1 MLYLTEFPLN
11 FKIDQVKFLRF
22 SVIVIL
28 IGMSCAMI
36 SIMDVYAS
44 CTTNVNCGTQYVSS
58 NNSPAIVI
66 SPNTLSSSSQVDI
79 LIHAPDFNSNPYAI
93 DTIGE
98 DGSKVIIST
107 RESSIQYRLV
117 ETGFNTGDFAGYVI
131 LSSTTSTC
139 SPICGPTDGYLAAS
153 GDDAITVSLVY
164 PDGTTISSTSS
175 SSTKVSPS
183 TIPEFSFTSIMLIA
197 SMMSLIF
204 FFKIKNLILK

>member
-1 MLYLTEFPLN
+1 
-11 FKIDQVKFLRF
+11 
-22 SVIVIL
+22 
-28 IGMSCAMI
+28 MSCVVA
-36 SIMDVYAS
+36 SITDVYAS

-66 SPNTLSSSSQVDI
+66 SPNILSPSSEVDI

-98 DGSKVIIST
+98 GGSKVIIST
-107 RESSIQYRLV
+107 RESSIPYRLV

-131 LSSTTSTC
+131 LSSTTSVC
-139 SPICGPTDGYLAAS
+139 SPICGPTDGYFTAT

-164 PDGTTISSTSS
+164 PDGTTVSSTSS
-175 SSTKVSPS
+175 SSTKVNPT
-183 TIPEFSFTSIMLIA
+183 TIPEFSFTSITLIT

-204 FFKIKNLILK
+204 FSRLKI